1 MRDKA
6 GHGPVGKR
14 DVNLKMVEMKH
25 DRARKRI
32 RGVPERRNPY
42 VKGWGHKRRID

>member
-6 GHGPVGKR
+6 GHGPVSKR
-14 DVNLKMVEMKH
+14 DVNLKIVEMKH
-25 DRARKRI
+25 ETARKRI
-32 RGVPERRNPY
+32 RGERKRTNPY